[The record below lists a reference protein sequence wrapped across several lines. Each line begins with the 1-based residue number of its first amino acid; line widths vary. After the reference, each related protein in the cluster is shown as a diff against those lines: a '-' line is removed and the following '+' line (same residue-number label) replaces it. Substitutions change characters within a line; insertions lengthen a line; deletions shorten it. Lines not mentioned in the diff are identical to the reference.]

1 MNNFAKGTELLNIS
15 DKNYRTEISKQI
27 SDFKYNLP
35 TTYKVFIENYIIGRG
50 KFKEFKYLDN
60 RFGEKRD
67 FLDRAYRPR
76 DKYILVYE
84 LLSITEIIHI
94 INNKNGNFDFDGIDF
109 NKTIP
114 IGECDGQKLLFVGI
128 DSQNLDEIFIED
140 EFSENKMKRLNKNI
154 FEFVSDIELFYEDS
168 INGFSS
174 ELYYRNIIEDFW
186 RIKE

>member
-15 DKNYRTEISKQI
+15 DKKYRTEITKKI

-35 TTYKVFIENYIIGRG
+35 TIYKVFIENYIIGRG

-60 RFGEKRD
+60 RFDKKKD
-67 FLDRAYRPR
+67 FLDRAYRPH

-84 LLSITEIIHI
+84 LLSITEIIPI
-94 INNKNGNFDFDGIDF
+94 IINKNGNFDFDGIDF

-128 DSQNLDEIFIED
+128 DAQNLDEIFIED
-140 EFSENKMKRLNKNI
+140 EFSENKMKPIAKNI
-154 FEFVSDIELFYEDS
+154 FQFVSDIELFYDDTIS
-168 INGFSS
+168 GFSS
-174 ELYYRNIIEDFW
+174 NLFYKNITENFW